1 MKKLAKIM
9 CILLAALVL
18 MSACNKTD
26 DKAADGSG
34 SSQTSDV
41 RTDIKVALWEEP
53 PTLFGGFTAETNA
66 GLVSR
71 QIFDNLF
78 VFEDDGSYTPKIATS
93 WEFTDDGKDIIFT
106 LRDDVVFHN
115 GEKMTAD
122 DVVFS
127 FNTVIDAKIADSMTN
142 AMDHMEKIDDTHV
155 KLVHK
160 LVYGPALK
168 PIASFNLP
176 IFSKAAFE
184 KDPAAFERN
193 PVGTGPYK
201 FSEWK
206 SGDSV
211 TLVAHEQYYRGAPKI
226 KTCVFKF
233 FDDDSTASLALQNG
247 EIDVLLTPPTTD
259 KDRLENNSKLQ
270 YTRTLGVNTY
280 WIHFSFRPDRIF
292 SNEDLRLA
300 IAYAIDKEAI
310 LQGAMN
316 GEGNIVETIFPTFIE
331 NVDLSYKAPTND
343 PEKAKEHLAKAGYPD
358 GIEFTLVT
366 TSRAMRY
373 KPLEIVQD
381 QLAAIGIKMNL
392 EKIESSS
399 WWFDIHDGK
408 DFVINSIDNAMF
420 MPDIDDTYSLFRG
433 GQWLNNY
440 DLDDPE
446 LNDAYDRQRYAATAE
461 ERRQACFD
469 LVRIM
474 GDRAIN
480 IPLFEWYNAVAADV
494 NLNGIKAKQME
505 SNYDVYDWSW

>member
-1 MKKLAKIM
+1 MKRIVSII
-9 CILLAALVL
+9 CVLLAAMILI
-18 MSACNKTD
+18 SACGKSSKSSGT
-26 DKAADGSG
+26 AADGEK
-34 SSQTSDV
+34 
-41 RTDIKVALWEEP
+41 RTDIIVALWEEP

-71 QIFDNLF
+71 QIFDNLL
-78 VFEDDGSYTPKIATS
+78 VYSDDGTYIPKLATA
-93 WEFTDDGKDIIFT
+93 WEFTNDGKDIIFT
-106 LRDDVVFHN
+106 LRDDVYFHN
-115 GEKMTAD
+115 GDKMTAE
-122 DVVFS
+122 DVCFS
-127 FNTVIDAKIADSMTN
+127 YNTIIDAKIADSMTS

-155 KLVHK
+155 LLVHT

-176 IFSKAAFE
+176 IFSKSAFE
-184 KDPAAFERN
+184 ADPSAFERN
-193 PVGTGPYK
+193 PVGSGPYK

-206 SGDSV
+206 SGDSI
-211 TLVAHEQYYRGAPKI
+211 TLVGHDRYWNGAPPI
-226 KTCVFKF
+226 QTCVFKF

-259 KDRLENNSKLQ
+259 KDRLESNPNLQ

-280 WIHFSFRPDRIF
+280 WIHFSFRPDRPF

-300 IAYAIDKEAI
+300 IAYAIDKEAV

-331 NVDLSYKAPTND
+331 NVDLSYVAPTND
-343 PEKAKEHLAKAGYPD
+343 PDKAREHLARAGYPD
-358 GIEFTLVT
+358 GFEFTLVT
-366 TSRAMRY
+366 TSRASRY
-373 KPLEIVQD
+373 RPLEIVQS
-381 QLAAIGIKMNL
+381 QLAAVGIIMHL

-408 DFVINSIDNAMF
+408 DFWINSIDNCMF

-440 DLDDPE
+440 DLDDPD
-446 LNDAYDRQRYAATAE
+446 LNEAYDLQRYASDPE
-461 ERRQACFD
+461 VRRQACYD
-469 LVRIM
+469 IVRIM

-480 IPLFEWYNAVAADV
+480 IPLYEWYNAVAANV
-494 NLNGIKAKQME
+494 NLRGIQARQME
-505 SNYDVYDWSW
+505 SNYDVCDWSWA